1 MRKLTALL
9 AATTFAL
16 SALPAAA
23 GVVIQQKQH
32 VTNGQNSRDSEQT
45 IMVQGNKQKMVTE
58 RHIVVTDLDKGM
70 MYVMDP
76 TAKSYFEIEFPPK
89 GQMATMM
96 AASAAAAM
104 NFKSAG
110 KSREIAS
117 YKCDDYK
124 GGGHVMSGDYTVVE
138 CFSKDAPGAK
148 EFGAFEKNMASKL
161 KGAGA
166 SAAGGEMPEGIPLS
180 SDSTMKM
187 GSVNIPGMTPEQTAK
202 INQMMANRPPVVTS
216 TVVEKVEAKS
226 IADSEFAV
234 PAGYSKRDLPSPGM
248 GGMRMGGMKAPAAGA
263 SPAAAASPA
272 AH

>member
-16 SALPAAA
+16 TALPAAA
-23 GVVIQQKQH
+23 GVVITQKQH
-32 VTNGQNSRDSEQT
+32 VTNGQNSRDALQT

-70 MYVMDP
+70 MYVIDP

-89 GQMATMM
+89 GQMASMM

-110 KSREIAS
+110 KSREVAG
-117 YKCDDYK
+117 YKCNDYK
-124 GGGHVMSGDYTVVE
+124 GGGHMMAGEYTVTE
-138 CFSKDAPGAK
+138 CFAKDAPGAK
-148 EFGAFEKNMASKL
+148 EFTAFEKNMASKL
-161 KGAGA
+161 KSSGAA
-166 SAAGGEMPEGIPLS
+166 TSGEMPEGIPLS

-187 GSVNIPGMTPEQTAK
+187 GAVNIPGMSPEQTAK

-216 TVVEKVEAKS
+216 TVVDKVEAKD
-226 IADSEFAV
+226 IASSEFAL
-234 PAGYSKRDLPSPGM
+234 PTGFTKRDLPAAPGM

-263 SPAAAASPA
+263 PAGAASPA